1 MASAHGNGGRVIN
14 SAEGPSQKT
23 LSAENNEPALV
34 ALGSTVSPDVSG
46 SVTFGKYRY
55 QAKVAALLWISCL
68 QQDGPIA
75 VVCEHVDD
83 LVLVWEQRLEFRQ
96 VKTRIP
102 GRASWTFNEVCKDGG
117 GVDSLI
123 RSRIAFN
130 GRSEGSEVRDSYSLW
145 LEGAASLKEPTAG
158 FFARPSSVSGNH
170 KRKVVALAKAVAKDQ
185 KKDISDAEIS
195 AFLDALVIL
204 PNRVN
209 EQDIDNMVLAAL
221 AKALPNTRVV
231 HVLSALEKIL
241 QRAEDA
247 QEGTLVTREAQDFM
261 RAVGLAPANEPSPL
275 ERQTLT
281 KAELIDILPDDPV
294 LGHAHLSALLTS
306 GKPISNLRR
315 KLMLACASQEVQIEA
330 AALQSTADSRRLEL
344 LASSITAEES
354 LAALAEE
361 LLDHGRTVAMRHANH
376 TTPGQQVFIDLK
388 LDRMMLKQ
396 LDVDNLFTHRHGQ
409 LGYLCCLS
417 DECEYSWRAS

>member
-1 MASAHGNGGRVIN
+1 MIN
-14 SAEGPSQKT
+14 PAEDSSNKG
-23 LSAENNEPALV
+23 LSAENNELALI
-34 ALGSTVSPDVSG
+34 ALGSTVSPDSSG

-68 QQDGPIA
+68 QQEGPIA
-75 VVCEHVDD
+75 IVCEHVDD

-123 RSRIAFN
+123 RSRLAFN
-130 GRSEGSEVRDSYSLW
+130 GRSEGLEVRDSYSLW

-158 FFARPSSVSGNH
+158 FFARPNSVSGNQ
-170 KRKVVALAKAVAKDQ
+170 KKKVAGLAKAVAKDQ

-195 AFLDALVIL
+195 NFLDALVIL

-231 HVLSALEKIL
+231 HVLSTLEKIL
-241 QRAEDA
+241 QRTEDA
-247 QEGTLVTREAQDFM
+247 QEGTLVTRDAQDFM
-261 RAVGLAPANEPSPL
+261 SAAGLALADESNPL

-281 KAELIDILPDDPV
+281 KAELIGMLPDDPAI
-294 LGHAHLSALLTS
+294 GHAHLSALLTS

-315 KLMLACASQEVQIEA
+315 KLMLACASQEVQMEA
-330 AALQSTADSRRLEL
+330 AALQATADSRRIEL
-344 LASSITAEES
+344 FASSTTAEEA

-361 LLDHGRTVAMRHANH
+361 LLDHGRTVAMRHANS

-396 LDVDNLFTHRHGQ
+396 FDVDRLFTDRHGQ